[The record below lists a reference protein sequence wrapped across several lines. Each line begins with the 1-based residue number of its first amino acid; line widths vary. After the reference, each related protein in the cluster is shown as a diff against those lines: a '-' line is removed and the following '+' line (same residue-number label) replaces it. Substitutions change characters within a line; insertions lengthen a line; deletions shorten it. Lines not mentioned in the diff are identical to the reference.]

1 MTRREIRREMMKYK
15 ATLFCFLFVNM
26 HVAFGFSTCL
36 LTIKKTTK
44 LFPTA
49 NYMIEQISLK
59 LIKN

>member
-1 MTRREIRREMMKYK
+1 MMKYK